1 MTRGG
6 GPLEPV
12 ALEGQFVRLEPMS
25 LGHHAGL
32 SAVGLDPE
40 IWRYTLG
47 VVKTPEE
54 MRAYMDDA
62 LKLQQSGTTLPFV
75 TIERSSGRVVGS
87 TRFGNYDPANRRI
100 EIGWT
105 WIAPPWQRTAI
116 NTEAKYLML
125 SHAFERLGCVRVEL
139 KTDVLNTPSRK
150 AMLRIG
156 AKEEGVLRKHS
167 LVWNGR
173 YRDSIYYSILDDEWP
188 GVKQELEKMLTAR
201 MSPRATRG
209 CSGSGPRRSCPKSI
223 CL

>member
-1 MTRGG
+1 VSRIG

-12 ALEGQFVRLEPMS
+12 VLEGDFVRLEPMT
-25 LGHHAGL
+25 LEHHAGL
-32 SAVGLDPE
+32 TQAGLDPE
-40 IWRYTLG
+40 IWRFTL
-47 VVKTPEE
+47 VVVSTADE
-54 MRAYMDDA
+54 MRSYMESA
-62 LKLQQSGTTLPFV
+62 LKLQREGTTLPFV

-116 NTEAKYLML
+116 NTEAKFLML
-125 SHAFERLGCVRVEL
+125 SHAFEKLHCVRVEL

-167 LVWNGR
+167 LVWDGR
-173 YRDSIYYSILDDEWP
+173 YRDSIYYSILDEEWP
-188 GVKQELEKMLTAR
+188 EVKQQLEKMLI
-201 MSPRATRG
+201 
-209 CSGSGPRRSCPKSI
+209 RRPEPVPSRH
-223 CL
+223 

>member
-1 MTRGG
+1 VSRGG
-6 GPLEPV
+6 GPLEPIV
-12 ALEGQFVRLEPMS
+12 LEGDFVRLEPMT
-25 LGHHAGL
+25 LEHHAAL

-40 IWRYTLG
+40 IWRFTLALIQ
-47 VVKTPEE
+47 TPEE
-54 MRAYMDDA
+54 MRGYMEAA
-62 LKLQQSGTTLPFV
+62 LKLQREGTTLPFV

-105 WIAPPWQRTAI
+105 WIARPWQRTAI

-125 SHAFERLGCVRVEL
+125 SHAFEKLHCVRVEL
-139 KTDVLNTPSRK
+139 KTDVLNTRSRQ

-167 LVWNGR
+167 LVWDGR

-188 GVKQELEKMLTAR
+188 TVKHDLERMLTER
-201 MSPRATRG
+201 TNLRA
-209 CSGSGPRRSCPKSI
+209 
-223 CL
+223 